1 MDFASVINK
10 VLPWIGAAAT
20 GNVPALITMAA
31 KEVGDVL
38 GTSVQATPDA
48 IGAAVANATP
58 EQIVALRDREATFK
72 ERMQAMGFQN
82 EQELARLGLEEVKAY
97 VGDTANARTTNAGD
111 RGVFWLGIAVLVI
124 FALTMGASLYGSFLI
139 LTGGITIKDVAVVAA
154 VSGFVGSIVG
164 YVAANAQQVIAYF
177 FGSSK
182 GSQDKTNAMADAV
195 KGLGQLKVGQ

>member
-1 MDFASVINK
+1 MDFSNLLTK

-38 GTSVQATPDA
+38 GVDVKPDA
-48 IGAAVANATP
+48 ASIGTAVANATP
-58 EQIVALRDREATFK
+58 EQIMALKDREMTFQ
-72 ERMQAMGFQN
+72 ERMQSMGFQN
-82 EQELARLGLEEVKAY
+82 SQEMAKIGLQETQTY
-97 VGDTANARTTNAGD
+97 VADTADARSKYAGD
-111 RGVFWLGIAVLVI
+111 KAVFWLGIAVLII
-124 FALTMGASLYGSFLI
+124 FAVTMGASLYGSYQI

-154 VSGFVGSIVG
+154 ISGFVGTIVG

-182 GSQDKTNAMADAV
+182 GSQDKTNAMADAF
-195 KGLGQLKVGQ
+195 KGLGQIKR